1 MNLIKLDL
9 NKHDV
14 DLVSELIYETDI
26 SLFTTFLD
34 KDRINAIKKLK
45 KLIIAGKNSYGHEHV
60 YIGEDDNNKVM
71 GILVA
76 FRGDEIN
83 YLEEITI
90 FNHEMKFLNFLK
102 LSFIKPIYDK
112 ITASSIEKDDLYI
125 GNLVVVDGLRGQGIG
140 SEILKNSLQLAN
152 DKKCKRVLLD
162 VIFENV
168 NAKRLYERTG
178 FKVCGVKQF
187 KWMGKSEGTYGME
200 YSLVIMNK
208 INGY

>member
-1 MNLIKLDL
+1 MNLVKLDL

-34 KDRINAIKKLK
+34 KNRTDAIKKLR
-45 KLIIAGKNSYGHEHV
+45 KLIIAGKNSYGRENI
-60 YIGEDDNNKVM
+60 YIGEDDNGKVM

-76 FRGDEIN
+76 FRGDELK
-83 YLEEITI
+83 YFEEVKV
-90 FNHEMKFLNFLK
+90 FKREMEFLNFIK
-102 LSFIKPIYDK
+102 LSIVKPVYDK

-125 GNLVVVDGLRGQGIG
+125 GNLVVASGLRGKGIG
-140 SEILKNSLQLAN
+140 TELLNNSFQLAN
-152 DKKCKRVLLD
+152 DKNCKRVLLD
-162 VIFENV
+162 VTFENY

-178 FKVCGVKQF
+178 FNVCAKKQF

-200 YSLVIMNK
+200 YPLDK
-208 INGY
+208 

>member
-34 KDRINAIKKLK
+34 KERSNAIKKLK
-45 KLIIAGKNSYGHEHV
+45 TLIMAGKNSYGHEHI
-60 YIGEDDNNKVM
+60 YIKEDDNGKVM

-76 FRGDEIN
+76 FRGDEIK
-83 YLEEITI
+83 YLEEFMI
-90 FNHEMKFLNFLK
+90 FKDKMELLNFLK
-102 LSFIKPIYDK
+102 LSLVKPIYDK
-112 ITASSIEKDDLYI
+112 ITASSIENDDLYI
-125 GNLVVVDGLRGQGIG
+125 GNLVVADGLRGKGIG
-140 SEILKNSLQLAN
+140 TQLLKDSFELAN
-152 DKKCKRVLLD
+152 DKNCKRVLLD
-162 VIFENV
+162 VIFENI

-178 FKVCGVKQF
+178 FNVCGKKQF

-200 YSLVIMNK
+200 YPIDK
-208 INGY
+208 

>member
-1 MNLIKLDL
+1 MNLVKLDL

-34 KDRINAIKKLK
+34 KNSTDAIKKLK
-45 KLIIAGKNSYGHEHV
+45 TLIIAGKNSYGHENI
-60 YIGEDDNNKVM
+60 YIGEDDKGNIM

-76 FRGDEIN
+76 FRGDELK
-83 YLEEITI
+83 YLEEVKV
-90 FNHEMKFLNFLK
+90 FNREMEFLNFIK
-102 LSFIKPIYDK
+102 LSLVKPVYDR

-125 GNLVVVDGLRGQGIG
+125 GNLVVASGLRGKGIG
-140 SEILKNSLQLAN
+140 TELLNNSFQLAN
-152 DKKCKRVLLD
+152 DKNCKRVLLD
-162 VIFENV
+162 VTFENY

-178 FKVCGVKQF
+178 FNVCAKKQF

-200 YSLVIMNK
+200 YPFD
-208 INGY
+208 

>member
-34 KDRINAIKKLK
+34 KERSKAIKKLK
-45 KLIIAGKNSYGHEHV
+45 TLIIAGKNSYGHEHI
-60 YIGEDDNNKVM
+60 YIGEDDNGGVM

-76 FRGDEIN
+76 FRGDEIK
-83 YLEEITI
+83 YIEEIMI
-90 FNHEMKFLNFLK
+90 FKDKMEFLNFLK
-102 LSFIKPIYDK
+102 LALVKPIYDK
-112 ITASSIEKDDLYI
+112 ITASTIENDDLYI
-125 GNLVVVDGLRGQGIG
+125 GNLVVADGLRGKGIG
-140 SEILKNSLQLAN
+140 TKLLKDSFELAS
-152 DKKCKRVLLD
+152 DKNCKRVLLD
-162 VIFENV
+162 VTFENI

-178 FKVCGVKQF
+178 FDVCVKKQF

-200 YSLVIMNK
+200 YPIDK
-208 INGY
+208 